1 MRRPIEPLWWLL
13 FAAGGTVAAL
23 VVPVLILLTGIAAP
37 AGWAP
42 QAFAHAHM
50 RSLASHPLARI
61 VLLFIISLPLFHWA
75 HRFRYTL
82 AEGLALKRAWVPVA
96 VACYGAAVVGLI
108 YTAAVVL
115 RL

>member
-13 FAAGGTVAAL
+13 FATGGTVAAFG
-23 VVPVLILLTGIAAP
+23 VPALILLTGIVAP

-42 QAFAHAHM
+42 QAFTYGHV
-50 RSLASHPLARI
+50 RDLVSHPLTRV
-61 VLLFIISLPLFHWA
+61 VLFFLISIPLFHWA

-96 VACYGAAVVGLI
+96 VACYGAAIVGLI
-108 YTAAVVL
+108 FTAAVVL
-115 RL
+115 KL